1 MYDELTINECQ
12 KNDAEFTKILE
23 EVQRGCPCSDSIE
36 MLKTRVIKDGIIS
49 KFKQISE
56 SGNATRK
63 A

>member
-1 MYDELTINECQ
+1 MS